1 VVVVVDSVLGLDGF
15 SDAVQVGH
23 GGYGVVYRAVQDDLH
38 RAVAVKVLSGGPT
51 DGGSRRRFERERLA
65 MGALSGHPAIVMVHE
80 SGFNAAGRPYLVM
93 EYMAGGSLADRLAAE
108 GPMSWQEA
116 VAIGARIASG
126 LEAAH
131 AAGLLHR
138 DVKPEN
144 LLVSDFGEV
153 KLSDFGIASLTEGSM
168 TATHTVTASVAHAGP
183 EILEGKRPSEASD
196 VYSLGSTVFAL
207 ISGRAAFR
215 NETDESVVPML
226 TRVLTAPVPDLRPLG
241 VPDSVA
247 VVLERAMAKDPADRY
262 QSARDFREALEHA
275 ARAEGLSLPV
285 LTTAAGTAAATT
297 IVGQFI
303 APPVFVDPPVGAT
316 VHQTVDATPA
326 AYESIDSETVHVAP
340 SSPAPASDETIV
352 GAPLVPVAPIAG
364 AAAIAGSNSQ
374 DMTMAGV
381 TSPFATSKQ
390 PIDSVETGR
399 PKRNRGLVMAAIIAA
414 VVLLAGGIA
423 AALVVSGGNDSN
435 TKVTVGERHSNKRVP
450 GADTTPPPL
459 AITTANQSI
468 VGYAKGV
475 QDVVGTSEPGASVGQ
490 VGGDTTTADASGNWK
505 ITINLG
511 AVGANAFQFIAT
523 DKAGNQSAAASI
535 TFYQQEPP
543 TVPTTQPRRSTG
555 GGGGG
560 GSGKGGSSSTPPATT
575 PAVTPP
581 NGSTTNGGAPP
592 VTPADPNAAFESLQN
607 QCHALNWGACD
618 SLFNQAPAG
627 STYATYGGT
636 CGHATNNGVEV
647 GNANG
652 SCAYLVSLQGA
663 CYNQNWASCDSLYD
677 NSPSGG
683 FRIYGD
689 TCAYRIEENS
699 GYYCTYWASQGTF
712 G

>member
-1 VVVVVDSVLGLDGF
+1 LDGF

-93 EYMAGGSLADRLAAE
+93 EYMAGGSLADRLAAD
-108 GPMSWQEA
+108 GPMPWQEA

-215 NETDESVVPML
+215 HETDESVVPML

-262 QSARDFREALEHA
+262 QTARDFREALEAA
-275 ARAEGLSLPV
+275 ARSEGLSLPI
-285 LTTAAGTAAATT
+285 LTTAAGAAAATT
-297 IVGQFI
+297 IVGQFVV
-303 APPVFVDPPVGAT
+303 PPVPVDPPLGAT
-316 VHQTVDATPA
+316 VHQTVDAA
-326 AYESIDSETVHVAP
+326 SAGYESIDSETVHV
-340 SSPAPASDETIV
+340 PAPPPGSASDETIV
-352 GAPLVPVAPIAG
+352 GAPLAPVAAAAGG
-364 AAAIAGSNSQ
+364 AAMAGTVAGSNSQ

-381 TSPFATSKQ
+381 TSPFATAQQ
-390 PIDSVETGR
+390 PIDSVKTDR

-414 VVLLAGGIA
+414 VVLLGGGIA
-423 AALVVSGGNDSN
+423 AAFMLSGGGDS
-435 TKVTVGERHSNKRVP
+435 TKVTVGESGNNKRVP
-450 GADTTPPPL
+450 GKDTTPPAL
-459 AITTANQSI
+459 TITTANPTVIEYFQGNQT
-468 VGYAKGV
+468 VT
-475 QDVVGTSEPGASVGQ
+475 GTTEPGAEVRQ
-490 VGGDTTTADASGNWK
+490 VGGNVTTADAAGNWQ
-505 ITINLG
+505 I
-511 AVGANAFQFIAT
+511 AVIVNDLANNPFSFTAT
-523 DKAGNQSAAASI
+523 DAAGNTSAAVQVI
-535 TFYQQEPP
+535 FHKKGPP
-543 TVPTTQPRRSTG
+543 ETTTTTKPRSSG

-560 GSGKGGSSSTPPATT
+560 GNKGNTTPPAT
-575 PAVTPP
+575 
-581 NGSTTNGGAPP
+581 APP
-592 VTPADPNAAFESLQN
+592 QTTVDPPKGTTDPVPPDPQVQLASLAE
-607 QCHALNWGACD
+607 QCHGLNYSACD
-618 SLFNQAPAG
+618 SLYNQATGG
-627 STYATYGGT
+627 SEYSAYGGA
-636 CGHATNNGVEV
+636 CGHATSLGVEV
-647 GNANG
+647 GTFNG
-652 SCAYLVSLQGA
+652 QCAYYGGLANS
-663 CYNQNWASCDSLYD
+663 CYSGSGASCDSLYYD
-677 NSPSGG
+677 TNGG
-683 FRIYGD
+683 GWNLYGN
-689 TCAYRIEENS
+689 TCGGRFAQNEGGWCE
-699 GYYCTYWASQGTF
+699 YWQSQGYF
-712 G
+712 